1 MGLEELVRE
10 NKTKLKR
17 LQDMIIHKS
26 CCGKRSHIAFLSCIG
41 HFHTG
46 DISVQADILRRHEDG
61 FKVAYFKKRDGHVE
75 K

>member
-1 MGLEELVRE
+1 
-10 NKTKLKR
+10 
-17 LQDMIIHKS
+17 MIIHKS
-26 CCGKRSHIAFLSCIG
+26 CCGKRSHIAFLSCSG